1 MAITLVY
8 TPKNLVKRE
17 KPLNKQQMAFCEVFA
32 KKPDIMGSATEA
44 YKLVYGVSHEIAKT
58 AGNRLLKDPRV
69 VAQINAFLSEEGFN
83 DENVDKQHLF
93 IINQHKDLNVK
104 MKGIE
109 HYNRLK
115 KRIENKMEIVM
126 PKPIIDLDDDEVIHK
141 IDKSKAKEIRQ
152 DDNNVSQLSI
162 KNEETD

>member
-1 MAITLVY
+1 
-8 TPKNLVKRE
+8 
-17 KPLNKQQMAFCEVFA
+17 MAFCEVYA
-32 KKPDIMGSATEA
+32 KDPTIMGNATEA
-44 YKLVYGVSHEIAKT
+44 YLKVYG
-58 AGNRLLKDPRV
+58 GNRASANSLAPRMLKNPKIT
-69 VAQINAFLSEEGFN
+69 AQINAFLSEEGFN